1 MAKKSAGLLMYRTQ
15 DQGLEV
21 LLVHSGGPY
30 WVNRRWQAWT
40 IPKGEIDPGEDTF
53 EAAKREFLEETGQA
67 PAGDFRP
74 LRPVRQAG
82 GKLVFAWAFE
92 GNFNPA
98 RLHSNTFM
106 LEWPPNSG
114 LLKEFPEI
122 DQAAWF
128 SLQEAKKRII
138 KAQAQFLDELA
149 QVLGSVSSAQ

>member
-15 DQGLEV
+15 GQGLEV

-53 EAAKREFLEETGQA
+53 AAAKREFFEETGQA
-67 PAGDFRP
+67 PTGDFRP
-74 LRPVRQAG
+74 LQPVRQAG

-92 GNFNPA
+92 GDFNPA
-98 RLHSNTFM
+98 SLHSNTFV

-114 LLKEFPEI
+114 TLREFPEV

-128 SLQEAKKRII
+128 SLAEAKKRII

-149 QVLGSVSSAQ
+149 QALGQVPQA

>member
-15 DQGLEV
+15 DHRLEV

-30 WVNRRWQAWT
+30 WANRRWQAWT

-67 PAGDFRP
+67 PIGSFRP
-74 LRPVRQAG
+74 LQPVRQAG

-98 RLHSNTFM
+98 HLHSNTFM

-114 LLKEFPEI
+114 VLREFPEV

-128 SLQEAKKRII
+128 ELEEARKRII
-138 KAQAQFLDELA
+138 KAQGQFLDELV
-149 QVLGSVSSAQ
+149 QVLGQVPLA